1 VEESWTRGGLA
12 LIYDV
17 EIGGRCYRV
26 ELTRVDATGDASAKQ
41 NWQCRVNGR
50 EIAVDSAQPER
61 DVLSLLIGGQ
71 SYEIERE
78 RIADGR
84 VENGDVNMVLRGR
97 RYVAEVRDPRALR
110 SRKRAAGLGAGPRRI
125 LAPMPGKIIRILV
138 SEGAT
143 VEAGDSLMVIEAM
156 KMQNE
161 IKAPKAGVLQKLL
174 AVEGVAVNSGDV
186 LAVVE

>member
-1 VEESWTRGGLA
+1 MEKSWTRGGPA

-17 EIGGRCYRV
+17 EIEGRRYRV
-26 ELTRVDATGDASAKQ
+26 ELARSDSPANVSAGEH
-41 NWQCRVNGR
+41 WRCRVNGR

-78 RIADGR
+78 RIAGVS
-84 VENGDVNMVLRGR
+84 VENGEVYMVLRGR

-110 SRKRAAGLGAGPRRI
+110 SRKRAGGMGDGPRKI

-138 SEGAT
+138 SEGAA

-161 IKAPKAGVLQKLL
+161 IKAPKAGVLQRLL